1 LFDNRTEVLRKKLLK
16 GIPQAALEHGRLM
29 FRESIAIAAST
40 DWEAEF
46 DGFLSNDVKLESD
59 ILDIDEVEILEIED
73 VGDATCDRVQV
84 TAEGAGVPDRPTS
97 TCRHFQEECSMCC
110 ICWEPFLN
118 KKQIRLEFLEKK
130 QVMVPFALPCLHLG
144 HLCCLKKMLSMRCT
158 QKCCGRCAAQI
169 PEQLFGGKVS
179 MVFLIDV

>member
-1 LFDNRTEVLRKKLLK
+1 LIIGLK
-16 GIPQAALEHGRLM
+16 YCAFRQEIVERYSTGSLGAWSAESVM
-29 FRESIAIAAST
+29 FRESIAAST

-73 VGDATCDRVQV
+73 VVDATCDRVQ
-84 TAEGAGVPDRPTS
+84 
-97 TCRHFQEECSMCC
+97 MCC
-110 ICWEPFLN
+110 MCWEPFLN

-130 QVMVPFALPCLHLG
+130 QVMVPFALPCLHVG
-144 HLCCLKKMLSMRCT
+144 HLCCLKRLLSMRCT

-169 PEQLFGGKVS
+169 PEQLFGGIVS
-179 MVFLIDV
+179 MVFLNR

>member
-1 LFDNRTEVLRKKLLK
+1 MLRKKLLK

-59 ILDIDEVEILEIED
+59 VLEIDEYQILEIED
-73 VGDATCDRVQV
+73 LEQSASDRVQMI
-84 TAEGAGVPDRPTS
+84 TAGADVADRPIS
-97 TCRHFQEECSMCC
+97 TCRHFEEECSMCC

-144 HLCCLKKMLSMRCT
+144 HLCCLKKLLSMRCT